1 MPTPVRLPD
10 ISSHAWEHPAD
21 RAALDALRAVPG
33 FELVFRKGV
42 SLFSERPIRVI
53 TQGSA
58 VEVGPQQHPRLNR
71 LYEEILDTL
80 DAPHRYDLFVSRAPM
95 LTDGAIGMDDPF
107 VVLNAAG
114 VEGMTTP
121 QLRAHVAAEVGHI
134 LSGHVLYRTVL
145 RLLTGRGSLLGRM
158 PLTRL
163 ALMAVMGAM
172 LEWDRKSALSADR
185 ASLLATQDPE
195 AVRSLLLRSAG
206 GIGTDVS
213 IEAFR
218 EQAQRYEEQRGA
230 MDSLLKTLTLLNRTQ
245 PFPVLRMR
253 EVDRW
258 LESGAYDRVLGGD
271 YPRRSDDP
279 EDRSGAFW
287 SEAVGSYAEGAR
299 EAAEPV
305 GRWFKAAGEGARDA
319 AGAAW
324 SWMKR
329 DEAEPE
335 PDPEEG
341 GREEGNDDPGYSIGP
356 DGVVHFETD
365 SSTGEDGTD

>member
-1 MPTPVRLPD
+1 MSTPTRLPD
-10 ISSHAWEHPAD
+10 ISSRAWEHPAD
-21 RAALDALRAVPG
+21 RAALEALRAVPG

-58 VEVGPQQHPRLNR
+58 VEVGPQQHARLHR

-95 LTDGAIGMDDPF
+95 LTEGAIGMDDPF
-107 VVLNAAG
+107 VVLTAAA
-114 VEGMTTP
+114 VESMTEP
-121 QLRAHVAAEVGHI
+121 QLRAHLAAEVGHI

-185 ASLLATQDPE
+185 ASLLATQDPDG
-195 AVRSLLLRSAG
+195 VRSLLLRRAG
-206 GIGTDVS
+206 GIGADVN
-213 IEAFR
+213 IEAFAR
-218 EQAQRYEEQRGA
+218 QARRYEERRGA

-279 EDRSGAFW
+279 DDPSSAFW
-287 SEAVGSYAEGAR
+287 SDAVGSYAEGAR

-324 SWMKR
+324 SWMRR
-329 DEAEPE
+329 DEVAGEGESAEE
-335 PDPEEG
+335 VPDP
-341 GREEGNDDPGYSIGP
+341 GP
-356 DGVVHFETD
+356 ASG
-365 SSTGEDGTD
+365 GEDGGETEGDPDR

>member
-1 MPTPVRLPD
+1 MSTPERLPD
-10 ISSHAWEHPAD
+10 ISSRAWEHPAD
-21 RAALDALRAVPG
+21 RAALEALRAVPG

-58 VEVGPQQHPRLNR
+58 VEVGPQQHGKLNQ
-71 LYEEILDTL
+71 LYEQILDTL

-95 LTDGAIGMDDPF
+95 LTEGAIGMDDPF
-107 VVLNAAG
+107 VVLTASA
-114 VEGMTTP
+114 VEAMSEP
-121 QLRAHVAAEVGHI
+121 QLRAHLAAEVGHI

-163 ALMAVMGAM
+163 ALTAVMGAM

-185 ASLLATQDPE
+185 ASLLATQDPDG
-195 AVRSLLLRSAG
+195 VRSLLLRRAG
-206 GIGTDVS
+206 GIGADVN

-218 EQAQRYEEQRGA
+218 GQAHRYEERRGT

-279 EDRSGAFW
+279 DDPPAAFW
-287 SEAVGSYAEGAR
+287 SEAMGSYAEGAR

-324 SWMKR
+324 SWMRR
-329 DEAEPE
+329 DEASGAGSGEDHATGDDPPGTE
-335 PDPEEG
+335 TPGGGANPADPEA
-341 GREEGNDDPGYSIGP
+341 DPRS
-356 DGVVHFETD
+356 DGAR
-365 SSTGEDGTD
+365 